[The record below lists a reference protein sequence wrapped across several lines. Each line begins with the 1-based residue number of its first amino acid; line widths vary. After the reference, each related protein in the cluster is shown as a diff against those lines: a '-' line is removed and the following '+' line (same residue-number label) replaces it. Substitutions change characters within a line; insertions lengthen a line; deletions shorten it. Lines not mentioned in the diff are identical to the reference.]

1 METQTQA
8 KILQTNLQYCTG
20 NARHF
25 KEHKL
30 VKYSMS
36 WQQKWWKTLE
46 KEAIRTTK

>member
-8 KILQTNLQYCTG
+8 RILPINLEYCTG

-30 VKYSMS
+30 AKYSMS
-36 WQQKWWKTLE
+36 WQQKWSKTLE
-46 KEAIRTTK
+46 KEVIRTTK